1 MSEKEDLHIA
11 ILKYGE
17 DRLEC
22 GVTFEELCTHIKNKG
37 YEVSEY
43 RMRHNMINCYEV
55 MEQKHQGSPWDAMD
69 EGLKF
74 SLSFESTFRLIEYK
88 EFKSANK
95 SSRIATIFATAA
107 LVVSIFAAFA
117 SIYFSNKQLNTP
129 TTISSDQ
136 LDKITKLKY
145 DDSNIN
151 KTLQSVVEQQKREY
165 LIFS

>member
-1 MSEKEDLHIA
+1 
-11 ILKYGE
+11 
-17 DRLEC
+17 
-22 GVTFEELCTHIKNKG
+22 
-37 YEVSEY
+37 
-43 RMRHNMINCYEV
+43 MRHNMINCYEV

-136 LDKITKLKY
+136 LDKITKLKH

-151 KTLQSVVEQQKREY
+151 KTLQSVVEQQKLLTDKIIAIQSKEKITGGPNKT
-165 LIFS
+165 LNSTPKNGAN